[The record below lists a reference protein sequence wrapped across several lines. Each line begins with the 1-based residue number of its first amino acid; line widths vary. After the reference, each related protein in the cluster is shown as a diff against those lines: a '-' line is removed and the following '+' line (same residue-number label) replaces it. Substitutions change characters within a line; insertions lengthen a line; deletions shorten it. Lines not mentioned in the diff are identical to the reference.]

1 MKKCSL
7 TYRLVSN
14 RAIQRN
20 KLGLRDLA
28 IDDCDNAVAIS
39 DRLTRRLGQSIMR
52 FQQVDLWAQA
62 TVLAAR
68 LKMERGDP
76 IEELA
81 DDVDRVVD
89 RLSELSK
96 NTKILTLHYRA
107 KIAVKMEHFAI
118 AERTLD
124 ELLTLRP
131 DLSEDEIVTA
141 EHERCGVLW
150 NGARA
155 YEEAGEHKKAIE
167 KYSRF
172 IDLVRDDPTDLARAL
187 VNRSAIYLRQQ
198 TFDLCDQDCSSVLA
212 LTNAPVDQL
221 QRAWLN
227 RSMCRLLAGD
237 RLSAEKDLAELA
249 DVVDASDPL
258 AISMGYIRALCLR
271 AAGNAHEARRILE
284 TIVMNEEAD
293 ATVKAA
299 AKRIMEADEDT

>member
-89 RLSELSK
+89 RLSELS
-96 NTKILTLHYRA
+96 
-107 KIAVKMEHFAI
+107 
-118 AERTLD
+118 
-124 ELLTLRP
+124 RP
-131 DLSEDEIVTA
+131 
-141 EHERCGVLW
+141 CG
-150 NGARA
+150 
-155 YEEAGEHKKAIE
+155 
-167 KYSRF
+167 
-172 IDLVRDDPTDLARAL
+172 
-187 VNRSAIYLRQQ
+187 
-198 TFDLCDQDCSSVLA
+198 
-212 LTNAPVDQL
+212 
-221 QRAWLN
+221 
-227 RSMCRLLAGD
+227 
-237 RLSAEKDLAELA
+237 
-249 DVVDASDPL
+249 
-258 AISMGYIRALCLR
+258 
-271 AAGNAHEARRILE
+271 RI
-284 TIVMNEEAD
+284 
-293 ATVKAA
+293 
-299 AKRIMEADEDT
+299 